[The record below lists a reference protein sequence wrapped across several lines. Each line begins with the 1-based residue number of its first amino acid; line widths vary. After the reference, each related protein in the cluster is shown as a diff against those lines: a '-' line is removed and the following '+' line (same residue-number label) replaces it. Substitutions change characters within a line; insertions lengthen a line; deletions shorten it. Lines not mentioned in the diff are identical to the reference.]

1 VTLQKYKEFV
11 KRQRKGGKNLEN
23 TGKVRIFAVSNI
35 KFGYP
40 GKFPAR
46 EQDHIDTTPNLI
58 KGYLVALYLLYLFVK
73 VLKNI
78 LSLRDLGVTT
88 ITFVPLNN
96 ITSIASGFNSK
107 YFFIQRAKAVA
118 L

>member
-1 VTLQKYKEFV
+1 MI
-11 KRQRKGGKNLEN
+11 
-23 TGKVRIFAVSNI
+23 IFAASNL

-73 VLKNI
+73 VLRHTHSLMPIATLIQRLNMLNGKTWVLYFAYPVCG
-78 LSLRDLGVTT
+78 LSHCL
-88 ITFVPLNN
+88 
-96 ITSIASGFNSK
+96 ASG
-107 YFFIQRAKAVA
+107 
-118 L
+118 